1 MSWKRGWWLLALLAF
16 LVLGAVGVGVGIRNY
31 EKATELQKLQIATKV
46 NTIKMSL
53 SETDATKVAMNNEFL
68 GTLVPSVVHVPLPTE
83 VRGIYWTAS
92 TARTGRAEELMEF
105 MMETGLNTVV
115 IDLKMDNGEVVMPS
129 AELIYRLSV
138 TEIYKI
144 GRIAVMRDSAFA
156 EANPSVALHTGSGSL
171 WRDKTGAAWLDPSAT
186 VVWDEAI
193 RLGREAYALGF
204 DEVQF
209 DYVRFASDGAL
220 SSIVYPLYQSSEKK
234 TDIMARFF
242 QTVGS
247 AMHADGIP
255 VSFDLFG
262 MTFETSE
269 DFGIGQRLVDV
280 YPNADFISPMVYP
293 SHYAKNF
300 QGYANPALY
309 PYEVVTHSLVRGTDI
324 IESNFGL
331 PESDITPHWR
341 PWLQDFDIGATYTS
355 ALIEAQIHATRDA
368 GASGWILWNARNVYE
383 PAEYLQDEETVTE

>member
-1 MSWKRGWWLLALLAF
+1 MVSKHGWWLLALLVF
-16 LVLGAVGVGVGIRNY
+16 LVLGTVG
-31 EKATELQKLQIATKV
+31 LQIILRITNRLPIIQIAT
-46 NTIKMSL
+46 NTLESDMSL
-53 SETDATKVAMNNEFL
+53 RGIEDDVATPL
-68 GTLVPSVVHVPLPTE
+68 HVPLPEE

-92 TARTGRAEELMEF
+92 TARTGRAEELIEYMREME
-105 MMETGLNTVV
+105 LNAVV
-115 IDLKMDNGEVVMPS
+115 IDLKMDNGEVVLPS
-129 AELIYRLSV
+129 VELLSHLRETVIYR
-138 TEIYKI
+138 IA
-144 GRIAVMRDSAFA
+144 RIAVMRDSAFA

-220 SSIVYPLYQSSEKK
+220 SAIVYPLYQSTEKK
-234 TDIMARFF
+234 TDVMARFF

-262 MTFETSE
+262 MTFEISE

-280 YPNADFISPMVYP
+280 YPYADFISPMVYP

-309 PYEVVTHSLVRGTDI
+309 PYEVVSHSLTRGTDI

-331 PESDITPHWR
+331 PESDITPKWR
-341 PWLQDFDIGATYTS
+341 PWLQDFDIGATYS
-355 ALIEAQIHATRDA
+355 ADMVEAQIRAVRDA

-383 PAEYLQDEETVTE
+383 PADYLSENTSVQ

>member
-1 MSWKRGWWLLALLAF
+1 MSVNNMFSKRELLLVVGLAF
-16 LVLGAVGVGVGIRNY
+16 LISVTVGINEQQKSYETTKDNDEKTNFTRN
-31 EKATELQKLQIATKV
+31 
-46 NTIKMSL
+46 N
-53 SETDATKVAMNNEFL
+53 ETDLSLRVEDEAISL
-68 GTLVPSVVHVPLPTE
+68 HVPLPDE

-92 TARTGRAEELMEF
+92 TARTGRADQLMEY
-105 MMETGLNTVV
+105 MTETGLNTVV

-129 AELIYRLSV
+129 ADLIHSLSE

-144 GRIAVMRDSAFA
+144 ARVAVMRDSAFA
-156 EANPSVALHTGSGSL
+156 VANPSVALHTASGSL
-171 WRDKTGAAWLDPSAT
+171 WRDKTGSAWLDPSAT

-193 RLGREAYALGF
+193 RLGQEAYALGF
-204 DEVQF
+204 DEVQY

-220 SSIVYPLYQSSEKK
+220 GAIVYPLYQNTELKSEVMTK
-234 TDIMARFF
+234 FF

-247 AMHADGIP
+247 AMHAGKIP

-280 YPNADFISPMVYP
+280 YPYADYISPMVYP
-293 SHYAKNF
+293 SHYARNF
-300 QGYANPALY
+300 QGYTNPALY
-309 PYEVVTHSLVRGTDI
+309 PYEVVLHSLVRGTDI
-324 IESNFGL
+324 IESNFGIS
-331 PESDITPHWR
+331 ESEIHPKWR

-355 ALIEAQIHATRDA
+355 AMIEAQIKATRDA

-383 PAEYLQDEETVTE
+383 EADYVSK